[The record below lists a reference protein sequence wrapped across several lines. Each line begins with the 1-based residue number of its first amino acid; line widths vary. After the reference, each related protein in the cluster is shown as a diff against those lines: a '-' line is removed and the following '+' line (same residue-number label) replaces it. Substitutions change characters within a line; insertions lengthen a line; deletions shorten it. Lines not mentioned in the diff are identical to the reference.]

1 MKSSPTFK
9 KTNPKNPMNK
19 YAHIINKLE
28 VELEE
33 IKLSNEDL
41 LIITEKSIKAIQTSL
56 LKLKKIT
63 QNSKFDK
70 QADEIIFFKSIKPT
84 IVAKLIYQVKLFN
97 IESKYIAGTKNS
109 QIDYLEKSI
118 IKLQEYFNDNQEIY
132 IYFRRSDT
140 HLDHH
145 YFLVKNKNLRIH
157 PDNLLSISD
166 ESFATTHDTT
176 YANFIANTM
185 LIKYLKGEI
194 DNIQKNKNEEIVPE
208 INIHS
213 SNLFWTGNKVDLVEL
228 IYALHASKVINR
240 GKVGI
245 KEIAAVFE
253 TIFNIDIGGFYRI
266 YLEIRLRKTNKT
278 KFLDVLK
285 TKFLKRMNQSDI

>member
-1 MKSSPTFK
+1 
-9 KTNPKNPMNK
+9 MNK
-19 YAHIINKLE
+19 YAQIINKLE

-41 LIITEKSIKAIQTSL
+41 LIITEKSINTIQTCL
-56 LKLKKIT
+56 LKLKSIT

-70 QADEIIFFKSIKPT
+70 LADEIIFFKSIKPA

-97 IESKYIAGTKNS
+97 IESKHIAGTKDS
-109 QIDYLEKSI
+109 QIEYLEKSI
-118 IKLQEYFNDNQEIY
+118 VKLQEYFNDNQEIY
-132 IYFRRSDT
+132 IYFRRNDT

-166 ESFATTHDTT
+166 EKFTTTHDTT
-176 YANFIANTM
+176 YANFIANSM
-185 LIKYLKGEI
+185 LIKYLNGEI
-194 DNIQKNKNEEIVPE
+194 VRVQKNIDTEMVSNS
-208 INIHS
+208 NTQS

-228 IYALHASKVINR
+228 IYALHAASVINR

-245 KEIAAVFE
+245 NEIASIFQS
-253 TIFNIDIGGFYRI
+253 IFNIEIGGYYRI
-266 YLEIRLRKTNKT
+266 YLEIRLRKMNKT
-278 KFLDVLK
+278 KFLDTLK
-285 TKFLKRMNQSDI
+285 TKLLKRMNESDF